1 MKAEEFGIYIREL
14 RNQRNLSIRQ
24 LELYSGVSNSY
35 LSQLENGKR
44 ETPSPEILKKLAG
57 PLKTSHLNLMIAA
70 GHIENEDSDEE
81 EFQKVISDPE
91 LKRWYSE
98 LPNSDEKDLR
108 KLRKMWE
115 IIKNED
121 K

>member
-1 MKAEEFGIYIREL
+1 MSFQER
-14 RNQRNLSIRQ
+14 
-24 LELYSGVSNSY
+24 
-35 LSQLENGKR
+35 
-44 ETPSPEILKKLAG
+44 LKKLRLAKKLTQDDMAKLLG
-57 PLKTSHLNLMIAA
+57 ITRQAYGYYESATNQRETDHEATKKLANFFNVSIDYLL
-70 GHIENEDSDEE
+70 ENTDNPSPIDNDEE

-98 LPNSDEKDLR
+98 LPNSGEKDLR